1 MGNKTFR
8 KATLWLLV
16 LFAVFLFAPF
26 SSSADDGYDA
36 HFFIRYD
43 SSTQTEDGTTSYHP
57 SHYFP
62 VGTTASDY
70 VYGSGGSDYTS
81 VDGKVLTK
89 SAYVAGAE
97 KIITGGNVNLYDSFG
112 TEANTEA
119 LHKYFKTVYDNILQ
133 EPSRDVIQTSIGKAL
148 GAKYATLYAKGEID
162 VLWYVSKAESSYVNV
177 DGVVYYVK
185 TGQVVDKPETDSG
198 SVEIDGIK
206 NLKGRNFKKGDSWSF
221 AIKADSADAPMPEK
235 STVSIQ
241 PEDDA
246 VEYFTFGEIHFT
258 RADLAGTNSKTFRY
272 TITESGSVAN
282 VTNDSATHTVNVTVS
297 YDRNTKKLSV
307 KAAYLNGGKSGSS
320 AEFNNEYHKPVTS
333 VQGKKVWA
341 DSNDRSQMRPEFITI
356 HLLRN
361 GEEIK
366 TKTVTEANDWKWTFD
381 NLDKF
386 DANDK
391 EYKYTIKEDTVPF
404 YTSAESKDAD
414 GNTVITNT
422 YKPEKLELK
431 GDSALKVTKVV
442 VGKKSAEPF
451 TFKLTAAENYGDA
464 VKMPANTEVKTSDS
478 IPADGAETKS
488 FQPVEITKAGTY
500 QFKVKETTTTT
511 AGGWDYD
518 NRERTLTVKV
528 ADNKGHLEVVDAD
541 STLSATVTN
550 TFTPAV
556 MDGDTAITG
565 LKTLIGRNML
575 KDEEFNFTLKAGD
588 EATQKAIDEKD
599 IVLGSTNARV
609 STLADGSTT
618 TFMFGRAEF
627 SKEGEYTFIVTEKD
641 GGKPGMKYDTEGKIL
656 KVKVSKEDGVLKAV
670 QMNSPSYKN
679 VYEAAG
685 EYTPAG
691 TKTLLSENGNKLSV
705 KDGQFEFNVYYS
717 GHEDQ
722 EPVTTGTTGSGK
734 DAPIH
739 FGTLSYS
746 ISDLEKLVAKGYADK
761 KVLASGAEYSINYAV
776 TEKETG
782 NSALQQNTQTQTFRV
797 VVKDNGTGKLTVESG
812 TGKKLNFENVYK
824 SEKATVNFEGLK
836 VLEGR
841 SLKAGEFT
849 FKVASA
855 DADTPMPEAREAQ
868 NKANGSVNFGTITYG
883 KDDLGDATEK
893 TFTYKITES
902 GNHPGVS
909 NDTETKTVKVTVK
922 DDGKGHI
929 TAELNPK
936 AAPLFTFNNTY
947 RTTSQDS
954 SVTGQVSI
962 KKALAGRAM
971 EDGEF
976 HFVLKDEKGKTV
988 GNATNDKD
996 GNITFPALTFQNV
1009 GTYNY
1014 TVEEVAG
1021 NDSHITYD
1029 TTSYRVSAVVTD
1041 NLDGT
1046 LKVTWKSGTGT
1057 ILFKNTYSVDPT
1069 EATPS
1074 VEKEIIGENPAKD
1087 STFRFTLT
1095 GTDNAP
1101 MPKGSVDG
1109 EKTETIT
1116 GEGQTEFGKITFTQ
1130 AGTYTYKVTEKLGN
1144 EASYN
1149 YDSTEYTLTYKVTD
1163 VRGELKAEQSITTG
1177 GKSANA
1183 MVFTNEYAPA
1193 SMEGDAAITGTKELV
1208 GRSMQAD
1215 EQFEFTLKA
1224 GDEATQKAIDEKDIV
1239 LTDTD
1244 ASLSGMKDGEKATF
1258 SFGRAE
1264 FSKEGEYTFTATE
1277 KDGRKAG
1284 MTYDTAAKTFK
1295 VKVFKKNGVMS
1306 TVQENQ
1312 PTFKNTYEASGEYTP
1327 AGTKTLL
1334 NENGNKLSVKDNQF
1348 KFSVYYAGHEEGEPV
1363 ITGTTAG
1370 GKDAAIQFGKL
1381 SYTISDL
1388 EKLVAKGYA
1397 DKKVLEDG
1405 AEYSINYAVTENATG
1420 NSALQQNTQVQTFRV
1435 VVTDNGSGNLATK
1448 SVYGQ
1453 KIAFENLYKSDKA
1466 TVNFE
1471 GQKVLEGRKLKA
1483 DEFSFKFTSDEAN
1496 APMPE
1501 QTEVQNKAD
1510 GSVNF
1515 GAITYGKNDL
1525 GDATEKTFTY
1535 KVKESG
1541 NQPGVSNDTETKIV
1555 KVTVKDD
1562 GKGHITAET
1571 NPNTAPL
1578 FTFNNTYSTTSQ
1590 DSSVTGQVQMK
1601 KALTGRALKD
1611 GEFHFVLKNEA
1622 GKEVGKAVND
1632 KDGNITFP
1640 KLTFKNVGTYNYTVE
1655 EVAGNDRHIT
1665 YDTTSYAV
1673 SAVVTDNLDG
1683 TLKVTWNSGT
1693 GNIQFRNTYTV
1704 DSTNATPS
1712 VEKKIAGGNPAKD
1725 STFRFTLTGKD
1736 NAPMPEGSKDG
1747 VKSASITGE
1756 GKADFGKITFDKA
1769 GTYTYKVSEKIGS
1782 ESSYNYDATEYTLTY
1797 KVKDVDGELK
1807 AEKSITAGGKS
1818 ADSMVFTN
1826 KYAPASLDGDT
1837 ALTGTKTLI
1846 GRNMLKDEEFNF
1858 TLKAGDEATQKAIDE
1873 KDIVLGS
1880 TNARVSIL
1888 SNGSTTTFMF
1898 GRAEFA
1904 KEGEYTFLVTERDGG
1919 KPGMKYDTE
1928 SKNLKVKVSKVNGI
1942 MTAVQEKTPAFKNT
1956 YEASGEYTPEGSKTL
1971 LNENGNKMSVK
1982 DDQFK
1987 FSVYYAGHEDQDPII
2002 TGTTGNGKYA
2012 PIHFGT
2018 LSYTIS
2024 GLEKLVAKGYADKKV
2039 LANGAEYS
2047 INYGVTENA
2056 TGNSALQQNTQ
2067 TQTFR
2072 VVVKDNGTGKLT
2084 VESGTGKK
2092 LNFENVYKSEKATVN
2107 FEGLKV
2113 LEGRSLKAGEFSF
2126 KIASDDANAPMPEQ
2140 TEVKNHANG
2149 SVNFGTITYGKNDLG
2164 DATEKTFTY
2173 KVTESGNHPGVA
2185 NDTETKTVKVTVK
2198 DDGKGHITAETNPNA
2213 APLFA
2218 FNNTYSTQPMD
2229 SSVTGQV
2236 QIKKALAGRSME
2248 EGEFH
2253 FVLKNEEGKTVDNA
2267 VNDKD
2272 GNITFKKL
2280 TFKNVGTYNY
2290 TVEEVA
2296 GNDRHITYDKNS
2308 YNVSAA
2314 VTDNLDG
2321 TLKVTWTSGTGA
2333 ILFKNTYTVDP
2344 TDATPSVE
2352 KKIAGGN
2359 PAKDSTFRF
2368 TLTGK
2373 DNAPMPEGSKDS
2385 VKSAS
2390 ITGEGKADFG
2400 KITFDKAGTYTYK
2413 VAEEN
2418 GNESSYNYDSTE
2430 YTLTYKVTDVK
2441 GELKAEQ
2448 SITAGDKSAD
2458 EMVFTNEYAP
2468 ASMDGDTAITGTK
2481 ELTGRSM
2488 LKDEKFEFTLKAGDE
2503 ETQKAIDEK
2512 DIVLDDTH
2520 ASLSGMRDGQKS
2532 TFSFGRAEFSKEGEY
2547 TFTVTEKDGGKAGMT
2562 YDTKEKTFKVKVAK
2576 ENGIMTA
2583 VQEETPTFKNVY
2595 EASGEYTPA
2604 GTKTLLSENGNKLS
2618 VKDNQFKFSVYYAG
2632 HEDQKPVTTGVTT
2645 SGKDAAI
2652 HFGTLSYTVSDLE
2665 KLVAKG
2671 YAAKT
2676 AKDDGAEYSI
2686 NYAVTENATG
2696 NSALQQN
2703 TQVQTFR
2710 VVVTDNGSGNLATK
2724 SVYGQKIAFENLY
2737 KSDKATVN
2745 FEGQKVL
2752 EGRKLKA
2759 DEFSFKF
2766 TSDEA
2771 NAPMPEQAEVKNK
2784 ANGQI
2789 SFGTVTYGKDDL
2801 GDETEK
2807 TFTYKVKESGNRPG
2821 VANDT
2826 ETKTVKVTVKDD
2838 GKGHITAETDPK
2850 TAPLFAFSNT
2860 YSTKP
2865 MDSSV
2870 TDQVQ
2875 MKKVIVGRAMEE
2887 GEFHFV
2893 LKNEEGKTL
2902 DNAVNDKA
2910 GNITFDKLTFKKV
2923 GTYNYTV
2930 EEVAGNDRHITYDAT
2945 PYTISAIV
2953 TDNLDGT
2960 LKVTW
2965 KSGTGAILFK
2975 NTYTPDSTDAAPSVE
2990 KKIAGKNPAKDS
3002 TFRFTLTGK
3011 DNAPMPEG
3019 SKDDR
3024 KTVKITGEGKADF
3037 GKINFTRAGTYT
3049 YKVAEE
3055 NGNESSYNYDS
3066 TEYTLTYKVTDVR
3079 GTLKAEQSIT
3089 AGGKSA
3095 DAMVFT
3101 NKYAPAS
3108 MEGDAAITGTKELAG
3123 RSMQKNEKFE
3133 FTLKAGDEATQKAI
3147 DEKDIVLDDTH
3158 ASLSGMRDGQKSTFS
3173 FGRAEFSKEGEYT
3186 FTVTEKDGGKTGMTY
3201 DTKEKTFKVKVAK
3214 ENGIMTAVQ
3223 EETPTFK
3230 NVYEASGE
3238 FTPAGTKTLLSENG
3252 NKLSVKDNQFKFSVY
3267 YAGHTDGEA
3276 VTTGTT
3282 GSGKEAEIHFGKI
3295 SYTISELEKLVQNG
3309 YANKVEIDGGTRY
3322 VINYVVT
3329 ENPSDNDAM
3338 QQNTEAKG
3346 VQVFVEDNG
3355 DGTLS
3360 VESEGADHLDF
3371 ENRYKSGEAKVALEG
3386 LKVLEGRSL
3395 QAEEFTFTLT
3405 SEDADAPMPEKSE
3418 VKNDA
3423 KGQIN
3428 FGTITYGKDDLG
3440 DATEKTFTYQ
3450 VKESGEQP
3458 GVANDTETKT
3468 VKVTVKDDGEGH
3480 ITAETEPKEAP
3491 LFAFNNTYST
3501 TSKESS
3507 VTDTVKIRKT
3517 LTGRKLKNKE
3527 FTFVLKDKD
3536 GKNVAEAKNNADGKV
3551 TFKSLTFD
3559 EVGTYNYIVKEV
3571 KGNAKH
3577 VTYDANAYKVTATVT
3592 DNLDG
3597 TLSVK
3602 WSTGTKKEIRF
3613 YNRYKTKTV
3622 TSNSN
3627 GKHGGK
3633 ADNNNIGPFTGDDSN
3648 ADLYLGLMGAS
3659 AAVLAA
3665 LAGSRKKRKL

>member
-1 MGNKTFR
+1 MSSVIGDVEP
-8 KATLWLLV
+8 APV
-16 LFAVFLFAPF
+16 LGSGL
-26 SSSADDGYDA
+26 DA

-43 SSTQTEDGTTSYHP
+43 SSTQTEDGTTQYSP
-57 SHYFP
+57 KHYFP
-62 VGTTASDY
+62 VGTTASGY

-89 SAYVAGAE
+89 VAYVPGAE
-97 KIITGGNVNLYDSFG
+97 NVITGGNVNLYDSFD

-119 LHKYFKTVYDNILQ
+119 LHTYFKTVYDNILQ
-133 EPSRDVIQTSIGKAL
+133 EPSRDVIQTSIEKAL
-148 GAKYATLYAKGEID
+148 GAKYAMLYAKGEID

-198 SVEIDGIK
+198 TVEIDGVK
-206 NLKGRNFKKGDSWSF
+206 NLKGRNFKKGDSWNF
-221 AIKADSADAPMPEK
+221 AIQADTDDAPMPEK
-235 STVSIQ
+235 TTARIQ
-241 PEDDA
+241 PEDGA

-258 RADLAGTNSKTFRY
+258 RADLKESNSKTFRY

-282 VTNDSATHTVNVTVS
+282 VTNDSASHTVNVTVS
-297 YDRNTKKLSV
+297 YDRNKAKLSA
-307 KAAYLNGGKSGSS
+307 KAEYLNGGKSGSS
-320 AEFNNEYHKPVTS
+320 AEFNNEYHKPVTR
-333 VQGKKVWA
+333 VQVEKVWA
-341 DSNDRSQMRPEFITI
+341 DSNDRSRMRPESITI

-404 YTSAESKDAD
+404 YTSAESTDAD

-431 GDSALKVTKVV
+431 GDAALKVTKVV

-500 QFKVKETTTTT
+500 KFKVKETTTTT

-588 EATQKAIDEKD
+588 AATQKAIDEKD

-641 GGKPGMKYDTEGKIL
+641 GGKPGMKYDTEGKVL

-691 TKTLLSENGNKLSV
+691 TKTLLNENGNKLSV

-717 GHEDQ
+717 GHEDR

-739 FGTLSYS
+739 FGTLSYT

-761 KVLASGAEYSINYAV
+761 KVLENGAEYSINYTV

-797 VVKDNGTGKLTVESG
+797 VMKDNGTGKLTVKSG
-812 TGKKLNFENVYK
+812 TGNKLNFENEYK
-824 SEKATVNFEGLK
+824 SDKATVNFEGLK

-841 SLKAGEFT
+841 NLKADEFT
-849 FKVASA
+849 FKVTSDDA
-855 DADTPMPEAREAQ
+855 DAPMPKAREAQ
-868 NKANGSVNFGTITYG
+868 NRANGSVNFGTVTYG

-893 TFTYKITES
+893 TFTYKVSES

-909 NDTETKTVKVTVK
+909 NDTATKTVKVTVK

-929 TAELNPK
+929 TAETDPK

-947 RTTSQDS
+947 STAPQDS

-976 HFVLKDEKGKTV
+976 HFVLKDENGKTV
-988 GNATNDKD
+988 GNAVNDKA
-996 GNITFPALTFQNV
+996 GNITFDKLTFKKV

-1029 TTSYRVSAVVTD
+1029 ATPYKVSAVVTD

-1046 LKVTWKSGTGT
+1046 LKVTWKSGTGA
-1057 ILFKNTYSVDPT
+1057 ILFKNTYTPDSTD
-1069 EATPS
+1069 AAPS
-1074 VEKEIIGENPAKD
+1074 VEKKIAGKNPAKD
-1087 STFRFTLT
+1087 STFHFTLA
-1095 GTDNAP
+1095 GKDNAP
-1101 MPKGSVDG
+1101 MPEGSKDG
-1109 EKTETIT
+1109 RKTVKIT
-1116 GEGQTEFGKITFTQ
+1116 GEGKADFGKINFTR
-1130 AGTYTYKVTEKLGN
+1130 AGTYTYKVAEENGN
-1144 EASYN
+1144 ESSYN

-1163 VRGELKAEQSITTG
+1163 VRGTLKAEQSITAG
-1177 GKSANA
+1177 GKSADA
-1183 MVFTNEYAPA
+1183 MVFTNKYAPA

-1208 GRSMQAD
+1208 GRSMLKD
-1215 EQFEFTLKA
+1215 EKFEFVLKA
-1224 GDEATQKAIDEKDIV
+1224 GDAETQKAIDEKDIV
-1239 LTDTD
+1239 LDDTN

-1264 FSKEGEYTFTATE
+1264 FSKEGEYTFTVTE
-1277 KDGRKAG
+1277 KDGGKAG
-1284 MTYDTAAKTFK
+1284 MTYDDNEKVLK
-1295 VKVFKKNGVMS
+1295 VKVAKKNGVM
-1306 TVQENQ
+1306 TAVQEET
-1312 PTFKNTYEASGEYTP
+1312 PAFRNTYEAAGEYTP
-1327 AGTKTLL
+1327 EGTKTLL
-1334 NENGNKLSVKDNQF
+1334 SEKKNKLTIKAGEF
-1348 KFSVYYAGHEEGEPV
+1348 KFSVYYAGHEDQKPV
-1363 ITGTTAG
+1363 TTGVTTS
-1370 GKDAAIQFGKL
+1370 GKDAAIHFGTL
-1381 SYTISDL
+1381 SYTVSDL

-1397 DKKVLEDG
+1397 AKTAKEDG
-1405 AEYSINYAVTENATG
+1405 AEYSINYVVTENATG
-1420 NSALQQNTQVQTFRV
+1420 NSALQQNTQSTPFWV
-1435 VVTDNGSGNLATK
+1435 VVKDNAGGRLSVESGTGKKLD
-1448 SVYGQ
+1448 
-1453 KIAFENLYKSDKA
+1453 FENEYKSEKA
-1466 TVNFE
+1466 AVRFE
-1471 GQKVLEGRKLKA
+1471 GLKVLEGRKLNA
-1483 DEFSFKFTSDEAN
+1483 DEFTFHVTSDDEN

-1501 QTEVQNKAD
+1501 QTEVKNKAN
-1510 GSVNF
+1510 GQISF
-1515 GAITYGKNDL
+1515 GTITYGKDDL
-1525 GDATEKTFTY
+1525 GDETEKTFTY

-1541 NQPGVSNDTETKIV
+1541 N
-1555 KVTVKDD
+1555 
-1562 GKGHITAET
+1562 
-1571 NPNTAPL
+1571 
-1578 FTFNNTYSTTSQ
+1578 
-1590 DSSVTGQVQMK
+1590 
-1601 KALTGRALKD
+1601 R
-1611 GEFHFVLKNEA
+1611 
-1622 GKEVGKAVND
+1622 
-1632 KDGNITFP
+1632 
-1640 KLTFKNVGTYNYTVE
+1640 
-1655 EVAGNDRHIT
+1655 
-1665 YDTTSYAV
+1665 
-1673 SAVVTDNLDG
+1673 
-1683 TLKVTWNSGT
+1683 
-1693 GNIQFRNTYTV
+1693 
-1704 DSTNATPS
+1704 
-1712 VEKKIAGGNPAKD
+1712 
-1725 STFRFTLTGKD
+1725 
-1736 NAPMPEGSKDG
+1736 
-1747 VKSASITGE
+1747 
-1756 GKADFGKITFDKA
+1756 
-1769 GTYTYKVSEKIGS
+1769 
-1782 ESSYNYDATEYTLTY
+1782 
-1797 KVKDVDGELK
+1797 
-1807 AEKSITAGGKS
+1807 
-1818 ADSMVFTN
+1818 
-1826 KYAPASLDGDT
+1826 
-1837 ALTGTKTLI
+1837 
-1846 GRNMLKDEEFNF
+1846 
-1858 TLKAGDEATQKAIDE
+1858 
-1873 KDIVLGS
+1873 
-1880 TNARVSIL
+1880 
-1888 SNGSTTTFMF
+1888 
-1898 GRAEFA
+1898 
-1904 KEGEYTFLVTERDGG
+1904 
-1919 KPGMKYDTE
+1919 
-1928 SKNLKVKVSKVNGI
+1928 
-1942 MTAVQEKTPAFKNT
+1942 
-1956 YEASGEYTPEGSKTL
+1956 
-1971 LNENGNKMSVK
+1971 
-1982 DDQFK
+1982 
-1987 FSVYYAGHEDQDPII
+1987 
-2002 TGTTGNGKYA
+2002 
-2012 PIHFGT
+2012 
-2018 LSYTIS
+2018 
-2024 GLEKLVAKGYADKKV
+2024 
-2039 LANGAEYS
+2039 
-2047 INYGVTENA
+2047 
-2056 TGNSALQQNTQ
+2056 
-2067 TQTFR
+2067 
-2072 VVVKDNGTGKLT
+2072 
-2084 VESGTGKK
+2084 
-2092 LNFENVYKSEKATVN
+2092 
-2107 FEGLKV
+2107 
-2113 LEGRSLKAGEFSF
+2113 
-2126 KIASDDANAPMPEQ
+2126 
-2140 TEVKNHANG
+2140 
-2149 SVNFGTITYGKNDLG
+2149 
-2164 DATEKTFTY
+2164 
-2173 KVTESGNHPGVA
+2173 PGVA

-2198 DDGKGHITAETNPNA
+2198 DDGKGHITAETDPKT

-2218 FNNTYSTQPMD
+2218 FSNTYSTKPMD
-2229 SSVTGQV
+2229 SAVTGQV

-2253 FVLKNEEGKTVDNA
+2253 FVLKNEEGKTLDNA

-2373 DNAPMPEGSKDS
+2373 DNAPMPEGSKDGKKSTS
-2385 VKSAS
+2385 V
-2390 ITGEGKADFG
+2390 TGEGKADFG

-2430 YTLTYKVTDVK
+2430 YTLGYKVKDVK

-2481 ELTGRSM
+2481 ELAGRSM
-2488 LKDEKFEFTLKAGDE
+2488 QKDEKFEFTLKAGDE
-2503 ETQKAIDEK
+2503 ATQKAIDEK
-2512 DIVLDDTH
+2512 DIVLDDTS

-2576 ENGIMTA
+2576 ENG
-2583 VQEETPTFKNVY
+2583 V
-2595 EASGEYTPA
+2595 
-2604 GTKTLLSENGNKLS
+2604 
-2618 VKDNQFKFSVYYAG
+2618 
-2632 HEDQKPVTTGVTT
+2632 
-2645 SGKDAAI
+2645 
-2652 HFGTLSYTVSDLE
+2652 
-2665 KLVAKG
+2665 
-2671 YAAKT
+2671 
-2676 AKDDGAEYSI
+2676 
-2686 NYAVTENATG
+2686 
-2696 NSALQQN
+2696 
-2703 TQVQTFR
+2703 
-2710 VVVTDNGSGNLATK
+2710 
-2724 SVYGQKIAFENLY
+2724 
-2737 KSDKATVN
+2737 
-2745 FEGQKVL
+2745 
-2752 EGRKLKA
+2752 
-2759 DEFSFKF
+2759 
-2766 TSDEA
+2766 
-2771 NAPMPEQAEVKNK
+2771 
-2784 ANGQI
+2784 
-2789 SFGTVTYGKDDL
+2789 
-2801 GDETEK
+2801 
-2807 TFTYKVKESGNRPG
+2807 
-2821 VANDT
+2821 
-2826 ETKTVKVTVKDD
+2826 
-2838 GKGHITAETDPK
+2838 
-2850 TAPLFAFSNT
+2850 
-2860 YSTKP
+2860 
-2865 MDSSV
+2865 
-2870 TDQVQ
+2870 
-2875 MKKVIVGRAMEE
+2875 
-2887 GEFHFV
+2887 
-2893 LKNEEGKTL
+2893 
-2902 DNAVNDKA
+2902 
-2910 GNITFDKLTFKKV
+2910 
-2923 GTYNYTV
+2923 
-2930 EEVAGNDRHITYDAT
+2930 
-2945 PYTISAIV
+2945 
-2953 TDNLDGT
+2953 
-2960 LKVTW
+2960 
-2965 KSGTGAILFK
+2965 
-2975 NTYTPDSTDAAPSVE
+2975 
-2990 KKIAGKNPAKDS
+2990 
-3002 TFRFTLTGK
+3002 
-3011 DNAPMPEG
+3011 
-3019 SKDDR
+3019 
-3024 KTVKITGEGKADF
+3024 
-3037 GKINFTRAGTYT
+3037 
-3049 YKVAEE
+3049 
-3055 NGNESSYNYDS
+3055 
-3066 TEYTLTYKVTDVR
+3066 
-3079 GTLKAEQSIT
+3079 
-3089 AGGKSA
+3089 
-3095 DAMVFT
+3095 
-3101 NKYAPAS
+3101 
-3108 MEGDAAITGTKELAG
+3108 
-3123 RSMQKNEKFE
+3123 
-3133 FTLKAGDEATQKAI
+3133 
-3147 DEKDIVLDDTH
+3147 
-3158 ASLSGMRDGQKSTFS
+3158 
-3173 FGRAEFSKEGEYT
+3173 
-3186 FTVTEKDGGKTGMTY
+3186 
-3201 DTKEKTFKVKVAK
+3201 
-3214 ENGIMTAVQ
+3214 MTAVQ

-3238 FTPAGTKTLLSENG
+3238 FTPAGTKTLLSESG

-3282 GSGKEAEIHFGKI
+3282 GNGKDAEIGFGKLT
-3295 SYTISELEKLVQNG
+3295 YTISDLEKLVAKG
-3309 YANKVEIDGGTRY
+3309 YADKAELDNGARYYID
-3322 VINYVVT
+3322 YVVV
-3329 ENPSDNDAM
+3329 ENASENNAL
-3338 QQNTEAKG
+3338 QANTQAPT
-3346 VQVFVEDNG
+3346 FRVEVTDNG
-3355 DGTLS
+3355 DGTLTA
-3360 VESEGADHLDF
+3360 ESEEGSKLAF
-3371 ENRYKSGEAKVALEG
+3371 ENLYKSDKATVHFNGQ
-3386 LKVLEGRSL
+3386 KVLEGRPL
-3395 QAEEFTFTLT
+3395 KADEFTFNVT
-3405 SEDADAPMPEKSE
+3405 SDEENAPMPEKTE
-3418 VKNDA
+3418 VKNEEGGNID
-3423 KGQIN
+3423 

-3536 GKNVAEAKNNADGKV
+3536 GKNVAEAKNNADGSV
-3551 TFKSLTFD
+3551 AFKSLTFD
-3559 EVGTYNYIVKEV
+3559 EVGTYNYTVKEV
-3571 KGNAKH
+3571 KGNAKR
-3577 VTYDANAYKVTATVT
+3577 VSYDANAYKVTATVT

-3613 YNRYKTKTV
+3613 YNRYKKKTV
-3622 TSNSN
+3622 TPNPS

-3633 ADNNNIGPFTGDDSN
+3633 ADNNNIGPFTGDDNN

-3659 AAVLAA
+3659 AALLAA

>member
-1 MGNKTFR
+1 MENKISR
-8 KATLWLLV
+8 KATVWLLV
-16 LFAVFLFAPF
+16 LFVVFCFAPF

-43 SSTQTEDGTTSYHP
+43 SSTQSESGTTQYSP
-57 SHYFP
+57 KHYFP

-70 VYGSGGSDYTS
+70 VYGSSGTDYTS

-89 SAYVAGAE
+89 TAYVAGAE
-97 KIITGGNVNLYDSFG
+97 KVITGGNVNLYDSFD

-119 LHKYFKTVYDNILQ
+119 LHKHFKTVYDNILQ
-133 EPSRDVIQTSIGKAL
+133 EPSRDVIQTSIEKAL
-148 GAKYATLYAKGEID
+148 GAKYAAMYAKGEID

-198 SVEIDGIK
+198 TVEIDGIK
-206 NLKGRNFKKGDSWSF
+206 NLQGRNFKKGDSWNF
-221 AIKADSADAPMPEK
+221 AIKADTADAPMPEK
-235 STVSIQ
+235 TTARIQ
-241 PEDDA
+241 PDSDA
-246 VEYFTFGEIHFT
+246 VEYFSFGEIHFT
-258 RADLAGTNSKTFRY
+258 RADLKGSNSKTFRY

-282 VTNDSATHTVNVTVS
+282 VTNDSASHTVNVTVS
-297 YDRNTKKLSV
+297 YDRNKSKLSA
-307 KAAYLNGGKSGSS
+307 KAEYLNGGKSGSS
-320 AEFNNEYHKPVTS
+320 AEFNNEYHKPVTR
-333 VQGKKVWA
+333 VQVEKVWS
-341 DSNDRSQMRPEFITI
+341 DSNDRSRMRPESITI

-404 YTSAESKDAD
+404 YTSAKSTDAD

-464 VKMPANTEVKTSDS
+464 VKMPANTEVKTSDR

-500 QFKVKETTTTT
+500 KFNVKETTTTT

-556 MDGDTAITG
+556 LDGDTALTG
-565 LKTLIGRNML
+565 TKTLIGRNML

-641 GGKPGMKYDTEGKIL
+641 GGKPGMKYDTDGKVL

-685 EYTPAG
+685 EFTPAG
-691 TKTLLSENGNKLSV
+691 TKTLLNENGNKLSV

-717 GHEDQ
+717 GHEDR
-722 EPVTTGTTGSGK
+722 EPVTTGTTGNGK

-739 FGTLSYS
+739 FGTLSYT

-761 KVLASGAEYSINYAV
+761 KVLASGTEYSINYAV

-797 VVKDNGTGKLTVESG
+797 VLKDHGTGKLTVESG
-812 TGKKLNFENVYK
+812 TGKKLNFENEYK

-836 VLEGR
+836 ILEGR
-841 SLKAGEFT
+841 NLKADEFT
-849 FKVASA
+849 FKVTSDDA
-855 DADTPMPEAREAQ
+855 DAPMPKAREAQ
-868 NKANGSVNFGTITYG
+868 NRANGSVNFGTVTYG

-893 TFTYKITES
+893 TFTYKVTES
-902 GNHPGVS
+902 GKHPGVS
-909 NDTETKTVKVTVK
+909 NDTETKTVKVTVT

-929 TAELNPK
+929 TAETDPK

-947 RTTSQDS
+947 STTSRDS
-954 SVTGQVSI
+954 SVTGQVQI
-962 KKALAGRAM
+962 KKALAGRTM

-976 HFVLKDEKGKTV
+976 RFVLKDENGKTV
-988 GNATNDKD
+988 GNAVNDKD
-996 GNITFPALTFQNV
+996 GNITFDKLTFKNV

-1029 TTSYRVSAVVTD
+1029 ATPYKVSAVVTD

-1046 LKVTWKSGTGT
+1046 LKVTWKSGTGA
-1057 ILFKNTYSVDPT
+1057 ILFKNTYRVDPT
-1069 EATPS
+1069 DVTPS
-1074 VEKEIIGENPAKD
+1074 VEKKITGGNPAKD

-1109 EKTETIT
+1109 KKTETIT
-1116 GEGQTEFGKITFTQ
+1116 GEGQTDFGKITFTQ

-1163 VRGELKAEQSITTG
+1163 VRGELKAEQSITAG
-1177 GKSANA
+1177 GKSADK

-1208 GRSMQAD
+1208 GRSMLNG
-1215 EQFEFTLKA
+1215 ETFEFTLKA

-1264 FSKEGEYTFTATE
+1264 FSKEGEYTFTVTE
-1277 KDGRKAG
+1277 KNGGKAG
-1284 MTYDTAAKTFK
+1284 MTYDTDAKTFK

-1306 TVQENQ
+1306 TVQENK

-1327 AGTKTLL
+1327 AGSKTLL
-1334 NENGNKLSVKDNQF
+1334 SENGNKLSVKDNQF
-1348 KFSVYYAGHEEGEPV
+1348 KFSVYYAGHEDGEPV

-1381 SYTISDL
+1381 SYTISGL

-1397 DKKVLEDG
+1397 DKKVLEDC
-1405 AEYSINYAVTENATG
+1405 AEYSINYAVTENTPK
-1420 NSALQQNTQVQTFRV
+1420 NSALQPNTQVQTFRV
-1435 VVTDNGSGNLATK
+1435 VVTDNGSGNLAAK
-1448 SVYGQ
+1448 SAYGQ

-1541 NQPGVSNDTETKIV
+1541 NQPGVSNDTETKTV

-1571 NPNTAPL
+1571 DPNAAPL
-1578 FTFNNTYSTTSQ
+1578 FTFNNTYSTASQ

-1622 GKEVGKAVND
+1622 GKEMGKAVND
-1632 KDGNITFP
+1632 KDGNISFP

-1655 EVAGNDRHIT
+1655 EVPGNDRHIT

-1704 DSTNATPS
+1704 DSTNITPS
-1712 VEKKIAGGNPAKD
+1712 VEKKISGKQPAKD
-1725 STFRFTLTGKD
+1725 STFHFTISGTD

-1747 VKSASITGE
+1747 KKSASITGE
-1756 GKADFGKITFDKA
+1756 GKTDFGKITFAQA
-1769 GTYTYKVSEKIGS
+1769 GTYTYKVTEKIGS

-1818 ADSMVFTN
+1818 ADRMVFTN
-1826 KYAPASLDGDT
+1826 EYAPASLDGDT
-1837 ALTGTKTLI
+1837 SLTGTKTLI

-1880 TNARVSIL
+1880 TNARVSTL
-1888 SNGSTTTFMF
+1888 ADGSTTTFMF

-1904 KEGEYTFLVTERDGG
+1904 KEGEYTFLVTEKDGG

-1928 SKNLKVKVSKVNGI
+1928 
-1942 MTAVQEKTPAFKNT
+1942 
-1956 YEASGEYTPEGSKTL
+1956 
-1971 LNENGNKMSVK
+1971 
-1982 DDQFK
+1982 
-1987 FSVYYAGHEDQDPII
+1987 
-2002 TGTTGNGKYA
+2002 
-2012 PIHFGT
+2012 
-2018 LSYTIS
+2018 
-2024 GLEKLVAKGYADKKV
+2024 
-2039 LANGAEYS
+2039 
-2047 INYGVTENA
+2047 
-2056 TGNSALQQNTQ
+2056 
-2067 TQTFR
+2067 
-2072 VVVKDNGTGKLT
+2072 
-2084 VESGTGKK
+2084 
-2092 LNFENVYKSEKATVN
+2092 
-2107 FEGLKV
+2107 
-2113 LEGRSLKAGEFSF
+2113 
-2126 KIASDDANAPMPEQ
+2126 
-2140 TEVKNHANG
+2140 
-2149 SVNFGTITYGKNDLG
+2149 
-2164 DATEKTFTY
+2164 
-2173 KVTESGNHPGVA
+2173 
-2185 NDTETKTVKVTVK
+2185 TKTVKVTVT
-2198 DDGKGHITAETNPNA
+2198 DDGKGHITAEMNPKA
-2213 APLFA
+2213 APLFT
-2218 FNNTYSTQPMD
+2218 FNNTYSTTSEE

-2236 QIKKALAGRSME
+2236 SIKKALAGRTME
-2248 EGEFH
+2248 DGEFH
-2253 FVLKNEEGKTVDNA
+2253 FVLKDENGKTLDNA

-2296 GNDRHITYDKNS
+2296 GNDRHITYDTNS

-2373 DNAPMPEGSKDS
+2373 DNAPMPEGSKDGK
-2385 VKSAS
+2385 KSAS
-2390 ITGEGKADFG
+2390 VTGEGKADFG
-2400 KITFDKAGTYTYK
+2400 KITF
-2413 VAEEN
+2413 
-2418 GNESSYNYDSTE
+2418 
-2430 YTLTYKVTDVK
+2430 
-2441 GELKAEQ
+2441 
-2448 SITAGDKSAD
+2448 
-2458 EMVFTNEYAP
+2458 
-2468 ASMDGDTAITGTK
+2468 
-2481 ELTGRSM
+2481 
-2488 LKDEKFEFTLKAGDE
+2488 
-2503 ETQKAIDEK
+2503 TQ
-2512 DIVLDDTH
+2512 
-2520 ASLSGMRDGQKS
+2520 
-2532 TFSFGRAEFSKEGEY
+2532 
-2547 TFTVTEKDGGKAGMT
+2547 
-2562 YDTKEKTFKVKVAK
+2562 
-2576 ENGIMTA
+2576 
-2583 VQEETPTFKNVY
+2583 
-2595 EASGEYTPA
+2595 
-2604 GTKTLLSENGNKLS
+2604 
-2618 VKDNQFKFSVYYAG
+2618 
-2632 HEDQKPVTTGVTT
+2632 
-2645 SGKDAAI
+2645 
-2652 HFGTLSYTVSDLE
+2652 
-2665 KLVAKG
+2665 
-2671 YAAKT
+2671 
-2676 AKDDGAEYSI
+2676 
-2686 NYAVTENATG
+2686 
-2696 NSALQQN
+2696 
-2703 TQVQTFR
+2703 
-2710 VVVTDNGSGNLATK
+2710 
-2724 SVYGQKIAFENLY
+2724 
-2737 KSDKATVN
+2737 
-2745 FEGQKVL
+2745 
-2752 EGRKLKA
+2752 
-2759 DEFSFKF
+2759 
-2766 TSDEA
+2766 
-2771 NAPMPEQAEVKNK
+2771 
-2784 ANGQI
+2784 
-2789 SFGTVTYGKDDL
+2789 
-2801 GDETEK
+2801 
-2807 TFTYKVKESGNRPG
+2807 
-2821 VANDT
+2821 
-2826 ETKTVKVTVKDD
+2826 
-2838 GKGHITAETDPK
+2838 
-2850 TAPLFAFSNT
+2850 
-2860 YSTKP
+2860 
-2865 MDSSV
+2865 
-2870 TDQVQ
+2870 
-2875 MKKVIVGRAMEE
+2875 
-2887 GEFHFV
+2887 
-2893 LKNEEGKTL
+2893 
-2902 DNAVNDKA
+2902 
-2910 GNITFDKLTFKKV
+2910 
-2923 GTYNYTV
+2923 
-2930 EEVAGNDRHITYDAT
+2930 
-2945 PYTISAIV
+2945 
-2953 TDNLDGT
+2953 
-2960 LKVTW
+2960 
-2965 KSGTGAILFK
+2965 
-2975 NTYTPDSTDAAPSVE
+2975 
-2990 KKIAGKNPAKDS
+2990 
-3002 TFRFTLTGK
+3002 
-3011 DNAPMPEG
+3011 
-3019 SKDDR
+3019 
-3024 KTVKITGEGKADF
+3024 
-3037 GKINFTRAGTYT
+3037 AGTYT

-3108 MEGDAAITGTKELAG
+3108 MEGDAAITGTKELVG
-3123 RSMQKNEKFE
+3123 RSMLKDEKFE
-3133 FTLKAGDEATQKAI
+3133 FVLKAGNAETQKAI
-3147 DEKDIVLDDTH
+3147 DEKDIVLDDTS

-3186 FTVTEKDGGKTGMTY
+3186 FTVTEKDGGKAGMTY

-3214 ENGIMTAVQ
+3214 ENGVMTAVQ

-3267 YAGHTDGEA
+3267 YTGHTDGEA

-3282 GSGKEAEIHFGKI
+3282 GNGKDAEIGFGKLT
-3295 SYTISELEKLVQNG
+3295 YTISDLEKLVAKG
-3309 YANKVEIDGGTRY
+3309 YADKAELDNGARYYID
-3322 VINYVVT
+3322 YVVV
-3329 ENPSDNDAM
+3329 ENASENNAL
-3338 QQNTEAKG
+3338 QANTQAPT
-3346 VQVFVEDNG
+3346 FRVELTDNG
-3355 DGTLS
+3355 DGTLTA
-3360 VESEGADHLDF
+3360 ESEEGSKLAF
-3371 ENRYKSGEAKVALEG
+3371 ENLYKSDKATVHFNGQ
-3386 LKVLEGRSL
+3386 KVLEGRPL
-3395 QAEEFTFTLT
+3395 KADEFTFNVT
-3405 SEDADAPMPEKSE
+3405 SDEENAPMPEKTE
-3418 VKNDA
+3418 VKNEEGGNID
-3423 KGQIN
+3423 

-3517 LTGRKLKNKE
+3517 LTGRKLKDKE

-3536 GKNVAEAKNNADGKV
+3536 GKNVAEAKNNADGSV
-3551 TFKSLTFD
+3551 AFKNLTFD
-3559 EVGTYNYIVKEV
+3559 KVGTYNYIVKEV
-3571 KGNAKH
+3571 KGNAKR
-3577 VTYDANAYKVTATVT
+3577 VSYDANAYNVTATVT

-3602 WSTGTKKEIRF
+3602 WSTGTRKEIRF
-3613 YNRYKTKTV
+3613 YNRYKKKTV
-3622 TSNSN
+3622 TPNPS

-3659 AAVLAA
+3659 AALLAA

>member
-1 MGNKTFR
+1 MGNKISR

-43 SSTQTEDGTTSYHP
+43 SSTQTEDGTTHYSP

-89 SAYVAGAE
+89 TANVPGGE
-97 KIITGGNVNLYDSFG
+97 KIITGGNVNLYDSFD
-112 TEANTEA
+112 TETNTEA
-119 LHKYFKTVYDNILQ
+119 LHKYFETVYNNILQ
-133 EPSRDVIQTSIGKAL
+133 EPSRDVIQTSIEKAL
-148 GAKYATLYAKGEID
+148 GTKYATLYAKGEID

-185 TGQVVDKPETDSG
+185 TGQVVDKPETDRST
-198 SVEIDGIK
+198 VEIDGIK
-206 NLKGRNFKKGDSWSF
+206 NLKGRNFKKGDSWNF
-221 AIKADSADAPMPEK
+221 AIQADTEGAPMPEK
-235 STVSIQ
+235 TTARIQ

-258 RADLAGTNSKTFRY
+258 RADLKGSNSRTFRY

-282 VTNDSATHTVNVTVS
+282 VTNDSASHTVNVTVS
-297 YDRNTKKLSV
+297 YDRNKSKLSA
-307 KAAYLNGGKSGSS
+307 KAEYLNGGKSGSS
-320 AEFNNEYHKPVTS
+320 AEFNNEYHKPVTR
-333 VQGKKVWA
+333 VQVEKVWS
-341 DSNDRSQMRPEFITI
+341 DSNDRSRMRPESITI

-404 YTSAESKDAD
+404 YTSAESTDAD

-431 GDSALKVTKVV
+431 GDAALKVTKVV

-500 QFKVKETTTTT
+500 KFKVKETTTTT

-641 GGKPGMKYDTEGKIL
+641 GGKPGMKYDTEGKVL

-691 TKTLLSENGNKLSV
+691 TKTLLNENGNKLSV

-717 GHEDQ
+717 GHEDR

-739 FGTLSYS
+739 FGTLSYT

-761 KVLASGAEYSINYAV
+761 KVLASGAEYSINYVV
-776 TEKETG
+776 TENATG

-797 VVKDNGTGKLTVESG
+797 VVKDHGTGELTVESG
-812 TGKKLNFENVYK
+812 TGNKLNFENEYK
-824 SEKATVNFEGLK
+824 SGKATVNFEGLK

-841 SLKAGEFT
+841 MLKADEFT
-849 FKVASA
+849 FKIASD
-855 DADTPMPEAREAQ
+855 DANAPMPKQTEVKNR
-868 NKANGSVNFGTITYG
+868 ANGSVNFGTITYG
-883 KDDLGDATEK
+883 KDNLGDATEK
-893 TFTYKITES
+893 TFTYKVTES
-902 GNHPGVS
+902 GNHPGVA
-909 NDTETKTVKVTVK
+909 NDTETKTVKVTVT

-929 TAELNPK
+929 TAETNPN

-947 RTTSQDS
+947 STTSQDS

-976 HFVLKDEKGKTV
+976 HFVLKDENGKTV
-988 GNATNDKD
+988 GNAVNDKA
-996 GNITFPALTFQNV
+996 GNITFDKLTFKKV

-1021 NDSHITYD
+1021 NDRHITYD
-1029 TTSYRVSAVVTD
+1029 ATPYTISAIVTD

-1046 LKVTWKSGTGT
+1046 LKVTWKSGTGA
-1057 ILFKNTYSVDPT
+1057 ILFKNTYTPDSTD
-1069 EATPS
+1069 AAPS
-1074 VEKEIIGENPAKD
+1074 VEKKIAGKNPAKN

-1095 GTDNAP
+1095 GKDNAP
-1101 MPKGSVDG
+1101 MPEGSKDG
-1109 EKTETIT
+1109 KKTVKIT
-1116 GEGQTEFGKITFTQ
+1116 GEGQTDFGKITFTQ
-1130 AGTYTYKVTEKLGN
+1130 AGTYTYKVAEENGN
-1144 EASYN
+1144 ESSYN

-1163 VRGELKAEQSITTG
+1163 VRGTLKAEQSITAG
-1177 GKSANA
+1177 GKSADA
-1183 MVFTNEYAPA
+1183 MVFTNKYAPA

-1208 GRSMQAD
+1208 GRSMLKD
-1215 EQFEFTLKA
+1215 EKFEFVLKA
-1224 GDEATQKAIDEKDIV
+1224 GDAETQKAIDEKDIV
-1239 LTDTD
+1239 LDDTN

-1264 FSKEGEYTFTATE
+1264 FSKEGEYTFTVTE
-1277 KDGRKAG
+1277 KDGGKAG
-1284 MTYDTAAKTFK
+1284 MTYDDNEKVLK
-1295 VKVFKKNGVMS
+1295 VKGAKKNGVM
-1306 TVQENQ
+1306 TAVQEET
-1312 PTFKNTYEASGEYTP
+1312 PAFRNTYEAAGEYTP
-1327 AGTKTLL
+1327 EGTKTLL
-1334 NENGNKLSVKDNQF
+1334 SEKKNKLTIKAGEF
-1348 KFSVYYAGHEEGEPV
+1348 KFSVYYAGHEDQKPV
-1363 ITGTTAG
+1363 TTGVTTS
-1370 GKDAAIQFGKL
+1370 GKDAAIHFGTL
-1381 SYTISDL
+1381 SYTVSDL

-1397 DKKVLEDG
+1397 AKTAKEDG
-1405 AEYSINYAVTENATG
+1405 AEYSINYVVTENATG
-1420 NSALQQNTQVQTFRV
+1420 NSALQQNTQSTPFRV
-1435 VVTDNGSGNLATK
+1435 VVKDNAGGKLSVESGTGKKLD
-1448 SVYGQ
+1448 
-1453 KIAFENLYKSDKA
+1453 FENEYKSEKA
-1466 TVNFE
+1466 AVSFE
-1471 GQKVLEGRKLKA
+1471 GLKVLEGRKLDA
-1483 DEFSFKFTSDEAN
+1483 DEFTFHVTSDDEN

-1501 QTEVQNKAD
+1501 QTEVKNKAN
-1510 GSVNF
+1510 GQISF
-1515 GAITYGKNDL
+1515 GTVTYGKDDL
-1525 GDATEKTFTY
+1525 GDETEKTFTY

-1541 NQPGVSNDTETKIV
+1541 NRPGVANDTETKIV

-1571 NPNTAPL
+1571 
-1578 FTFNNTYSTTSQ
+1578 
-1590 DSSVTGQVQMK
+1590 D
-1601 KALTGRALKD
+1601 
-1611 GEFHFVLKNEA
+1611 
-1622 GKEVGKAVND
+1622 
-1632 KDGNITFP
+1632 P
-1640 KLTFKNVGTYNYTVE
+1640 KT
-1655 EVAGNDRHIT
+1655 
-1665 YDTTSYAV
+1665 
-1673 SAVVTDNLDG
+1673 
-1683 TLKVTWNSGT
+1683 
-1693 GNIQFRNTYTV
+1693 
-1704 DSTNATPS
+1704 
-1712 VEKKIAGGNPAKD
+1712 
-1725 STFRFTLTGKD
+1725 
-1736 NAPMPEGSKDG
+1736 
-1747 VKSASITGE
+1747 
-1756 GKADFGKITFDKA
+1756 
-1769 GTYTYKVSEKIGS
+1769 
-1782 ESSYNYDATEYTLTY
+1782 
-1797 KVKDVDGELK
+1797 
-1807 AEKSITAGGKS
+1807 
-1818 ADSMVFTN
+1818 
-1826 KYAPASLDGDT
+1826 
-1837 ALTGTKTLI
+1837 
-1846 GRNMLKDEEFNF
+1846 
-1858 TLKAGDEATQKAIDE
+1858 
-1873 KDIVLGS
+1873 
-1880 TNARVSIL
+1880 
-1888 SNGSTTTFMF
+1888 
-1898 GRAEFA
+1898 
-1904 KEGEYTFLVTERDGG
+1904 
-1919 KPGMKYDTE
+1919 
-1928 SKNLKVKVSKVNGI
+1928 
-1942 MTAVQEKTPAFKNT
+1942 
-1956 YEASGEYTPEGSKTL
+1956 
-1971 LNENGNKMSVK
+1971 
-1982 DDQFK
+1982 
-1987 FSVYYAGHEDQDPII
+1987 
-2002 TGTTGNGKYA
+2002 
-2012 PIHFGT
+2012 
-2018 LSYTIS
+2018 
-2024 GLEKLVAKGYADKKV
+2024 
-2039 LANGAEYS
+2039 
-2047 INYGVTENA
+2047 
-2056 TGNSALQQNTQ
+2056 
-2067 TQTFR
+2067 
-2072 VVVKDNGTGKLT
+2072 
-2084 VESGTGKK
+2084 
-2092 LNFENVYKSEKATVN
+2092 
-2107 FEGLKV
+2107 
-2113 LEGRSLKAGEFSF
+2113 
-2126 KIASDDANAPMPEQ
+2126 
-2140 TEVKNHANG
+2140 
-2149 SVNFGTITYGKNDLG
+2149 
-2164 DATEKTFTY
+2164 
-2173 KVTESGNHPGVA
+2173 
-2185 NDTETKTVKVTVK
+2185 
-2198 DDGKGHITAETNPNA
+2198 

-2218 FNNTYSTQPMD
+2218 FSNTYSTKPMD
-2229 SSVTGQV
+2229 SAVIGQV

-2253 FVLKNEEGKTVDNA
+2253 FVLKNEEGKTLDNA

-2373 DNAPMPEGSKDS
+2373 DNAPMPEGSKDGKKSTS
-2385 VKSAS
+2385 V
-2390 ITGEGKADFG
+2390 TGEGKADFG

-2430 YTLTYKVTDVK
+2430 YTLVYKVKDVK

-2468 ASMDGDTAITGTK
+2468 VSMDGDTAITGTK
-2481 ELTGRSM
+2481 ELAGRSM
-2488 LKDEKFEFTLKAGDE
+2488 HKDEKFEFTLKAGDE
-2503 ETQKAIDEK
+2503 ATQKAIDEK
-2512 DIVLDDTH
+2512 DIVLDDTS
-2520 ASLSGMRDGQKS
+2520 AGLSGMRDGQKS

-2576 ENGIMTA
+2576 ENGVMTA

-2632 HEDQKPVTTGVTT
+2632 HTDGEAVTTGTT
-2645 SGKDAAI
+2645 GNGKDAEI
-2652 HFGTLSYTVSDLE
+2652 GFGKLTYTISDLE

-2671 YAAKT
+2671 YADKAEL
-2676 AKDDGAEYSI
+2676 DNGARYYI
-2686 NYAVTENATG
+2686 DYVVVENASE
-2696 NSALQQN
+2696 NNALQAN
-2703 TQVQTFR
+2703 TQAPTFR
-2710 VVVTDNGSGNLATK
+2710 VEVTDNGDGTLTAESEEGSKL
-2724 SVYGQKIAFENLY
+2724 AFENLY
-2737 KSDKATVN
+2737 KSDKATVHFN
-2745 FEGQKVL
+2745 GQKVL
-2752 EGRKLKA
+2752 EGRPLKA
-2759 DEFSFKF
+2759 DEFTFNV
-2766 TSDEA
+2766 TSDEE
-2771 NAPMPEQAEVKNK
+2771 NAPMPEKTEV
-2784 ANGQI
+2784 
-2789 SFGTVTYGKDDL
+2789 
-2801 GDETEK
+2801 
-2807 TFTYKVKESGNRPG
+2807 
-2821 VANDT
+2821 
-2826 ETKTVKVTVKDD
+2826 
-2838 GKGHITAETDPK
+2838 
-2850 TAPLFAFSNT
+2850 
-2860 YSTKP
+2860 
-2865 MDSSV
+2865 
-2870 TDQVQ
+2870 
-2875 MKKVIVGRAMEE
+2875 
-2887 GEFHFV
+2887 
-2893 LKNEEGKTL
+2893 KNEEG
-2902 DNAVNDKA
+2902 
-2910 GNITFDKLTFKKV
+2910 GNID
-2923 GTYNYTV
+2923 
-2930 EEVAGNDRHITYDAT
+2930 
-2945 PYTISAIV
+2945 
-2953 TDNLDGT
+2953 
-2960 LKVTW
+2960 
-2965 KSGTGAILFK
+2965 
-2975 NTYTPDSTDAAPSVE
+2975 
-2990 KKIAGKNPAKDS
+2990 
-3002 TFRFTLTGK
+3002 
-3011 DNAPMPEG
+3011 
-3019 SKDDR
+3019 
-3024 KTVKITGEGKADF
+3024 
-3037 GKINFTRAGTYT
+3037 
-3049 YKVAEE
+3049 
-3055 NGNESSYNYDS
+3055 
-3066 TEYTLTYKVTDVR
+3066 
-3079 GTLKAEQSIT
+3079 
-3089 AGGKSA
+3089 
-3095 DAMVFT
+3095 
-3101 NKYAPAS
+3101 
-3108 MEGDAAITGTKELAG
+3108 
-3123 RSMQKNEKFE
+3123 
-3133 FTLKAGDEATQKAI
+3133 
-3147 DEKDIVLDDTH
+3147 
-3158 ASLSGMRDGQKSTFS
+3158 
-3173 FGRAEFSKEGEYT
+3173 
-3186 FTVTEKDGGKTGMTY
+3186 
-3201 DTKEKTFKVKVAK
+3201 
-3214 ENGIMTAVQ
+3214 
-3223 EETPTFK
+3223 
-3230 NVYEASGE
+3230 
-3238 FTPAGTKTLLSENG
+3238 
-3252 NKLSVKDNQFKFSVY
+3252 
-3267 YAGHTDGEA
+3267 
-3276 VTTGTT
+3276 
-3282 GSGKEAEIHFGKI
+3282 
-3295 SYTISELEKLVQNG
+3295 
-3309 YANKVEIDGGTRY
+3309 
-3322 VINYVVT
+3322 
-3329 ENPSDNDAM
+3329 
-3338 QQNTEAKG
+3338 
-3346 VQVFVEDNG
+3346 
-3355 DGTLS
+3355 
-3360 VESEGADHLDF
+3360 
-3371 ENRYKSGEAKVALEG
+3371 
-3386 LKVLEGRSL
+3386 
-3395 QAEEFTFTLT
+3395 
-3405 SEDADAPMPEKSE
+3405 
-3418 VKNDA
+3418 
-3423 KGQIN
+3423 

-3536 GKNVAEAKNNADGKV
+3536 GKNVAEAKNNADGSV
-3551 TFKSLTFD
+3551 AFKSLTFD
-3559 EVGTYNYIVKEV
+3559 EVGTYNYTVKEV
-3571 KGNAKH
+3571 KGNAKR
-3577 VTYDANAYKVTATVT
+3577 VSYDANAYKVTATVT

-3613 YNRYKTKTV
+3613 YNRYKKKTV
-3622 TSNSN
+3622 NDSNSH
-3627 GKHGGK
+3627 GKNGGK
-3633 ADNNNIGPFTGDDSN
+3633 DDNNNIGPFTGDDNS

-3659 AAVLAA
+3659 AALLAA

>member
-1 MGNKTFR
+1 MGNKILR
-8 KATLWLLV
+8 RATLWLLV
-16 LFAVFLFAPF
+16 LFVVFCFAPF
-26 SSSADDGYDA
+26 SSSADDGGAERNVTGTVQAARKAVSSVIGDVEPAPVLGSGYDA

-43 SSTQTEDGTTSYHP
+43 SSTQTEDGTTHYSP
-57 SHYFP
+57 KHYFP
-62 VGTTASDY
+62 VGTTASGY

-89 SAYVAGAE
+89 SAYVPGAE
-97 KIITGGNVNLYDSFG
+97 AAITGGNVNLYDSFD
-112 TEANTEA
+112 TEA
-119 LHKYFKTVYDNILQ
+119 LHTYFKTVYDNILQ
-133 EPSRDVIQTSIGKAL
+133 EPSRDVIQASIEKAL
-148 GAKYATLYAKGEID
+148 GAKYAAMYAKGEID
-162 VLWYVSKAESSYVNV
+162 VLWYVSKDESPYVNV

-198 SVEIDGIK
+198 TVEIDGIK
-206 NLKGRNFKKGDSWSF
+206 NLKGRNFKKGDSWNF
-221 AIKADSADAPMPEK
+221 AIKADTDDAPMPEK
-235 STVSIQ
+235 TTARIQ
-241 PEDDA
+241 PEDGA
-246 VEYFTFGEIHFT
+246 VEYFTFGEIRFT
-258 RADLAGTNSKTFRY
+258 RADLKGSNSRTFRY
-272 TITESGSVAN
+272 TITESGSEAN
-282 VTNDSATHTVNVTVS
+282 VTNDSASHTVNVTVS
-297 YDRNTKKLSV
+297 YDRNKSKLSA
-307 KAAYLNGGKSGSS
+307 KAEYLNGGKSGSS
-320 AEFNNEYHKPVTS
+320 AEFNNEYHKPVTR
-333 VQGKKVWA
+333 VQVEKVWS
-341 DSNDRSQMRPEFITI
+341 DSNDRSQMRPESITI

-366 TKTVTEANDWKWTFD
+366 TKTVTEADDWKWTFD

-404 YTSAESKDAD
+404 YTSAESTDAD

-431 GDSALKVTKVV
+431 GDAALKVTKVV

-500 QFKVKETTTTT
+500 KFKVKETTTTT

-556 MDGDTAITG
+556 MDGDTAIIG

-588 EATQKAIDEKD
+588 AATQKAIDEKD

-641 GGKPGMKYDTEGKIL
+641 GGKPGMKYDTEGKVL

-685 EYTPAG
+685 EYTPTG
-691 TKTLLSENGNKLSV
+691 TKTLLNENGNKLSV

-717 GHEDQ
+717 GHEDR

-739 FGTLSYS
+739 FGTLSYT

-761 KVLASGAEYSINYAV
+761 KVLANGAEYSINYTV

-797 VVKDNGTGKLTVESG
+797 VMKDNGTGKLTVKSG
-812 TGKKLNFENVYK
+812 TGKKLNFENEYK

-841 SLKAGEFT
+841 NLKADEFT
-849 FKVASA
+849 FKVTSD
-855 DADTPMPEAREAQ
+855 DADEPMPKAREAQ
-868 NKANGSVNFGTITYG
+868 NRANGSVNFGTVTYG

-893 TFTYKITES
+893 TFTYKVIES
-902 GNHPGVS
+902 GKQPGVS
-909 NDTETKTVKVTVK
+909 NDTETKIVKVTVK

-929 TAELNPK
+929 TAELDPK

-947 RTTSQDS
+947 STTSRES

-976 HFVLKDEKGKTV
+976 HFVLKDENGKTV
-988 GNATNDKD
+988 GEGTNDKD
-996 GNITFPALTFQNV
+996 GNISFPALTFKSV

-1029 TTSYRVSAVVTD
+1029 ATPYKVSAVVTD

-1046 LKVTWKSGTGT
+1046 LKVTWK
-1057 ILFKNTYSVDPT
+1057 
-1069 EATPS
+1069 
-1074 VEKEIIGENPAKD
+1074 
-1087 STFRFTLT
+1087 
-1095 GTDNAP
+1095 
-1101 MPKGSVDG
+1101 
-1109 EKTETIT
+1109 
-1116 GEGQTEFGKITFTQ
+1116 
-1130 AGTYTYKVTEKLGN
+1130 
-1144 EASYN
+1144 
-1149 YDSTEYTLTYKVTD
+1149 
-1163 VRGELKAEQSITTG
+1163 
-1177 GKSANA
+1177 
-1183 MVFTNEYAPA
+1183 
-1193 SMEGDAAITGTKELV
+1193 
-1208 GRSMQAD
+1208 
-1215 EQFEFTLKA
+1215 
-1224 GDEATQKAIDEKDIV
+1224 
-1239 LTDTD
+1239 
-1244 ASLSGMKDGEKATF
+1244 
-1258 SFGRAE
+1258 
-1264 FSKEGEYTFTATE
+1264 
-1277 KDGRKAG
+1277 
-1284 MTYDTAAKTFK
+1284 
-1295 VKVFKKNGVMS
+1295 
-1306 TVQENQ
+1306 
-1312 PTFKNTYEASGEYTP
+1312 
-1327 AGTKTLL
+1327 
-1334 NENGNKLSVKDNQF
+1334 
-1348 KFSVYYAGHEEGEPV
+1348 
-1363 ITGTTAG
+1363 
-1370 GKDAAIQFGKL
+1370 
-1381 SYTISDL
+1381 
-1388 EKLVAKGYA
+1388 
-1397 DKKVLEDG
+1397 
-1405 AEYSINYAVTENATG
+1405 
-1420 NSALQQNTQVQTFRV
+1420 
-1435 VVTDNGSGNLATK
+1435 
-1448 SVYGQ
+1448 
-1453 KIAFENLYKSDKA
+1453 
-1466 TVNFE
+1466 
-1471 GQKVLEGRKLKA
+1471 
-1483 DEFSFKFTSDEAN
+1483 
-1496 APMPE
+1496 
-1501 QTEVQNKAD
+1501 
-1510 GSVNF
+1510 
-1515 GAITYGKNDL
+1515 
-1525 GDATEKTFTY
+1525 
-1535 KVKESG
+1535 
-1541 NQPGVSNDTETKIV
+1541 
-1555 KVTVKDD
+1555 
-1562 GKGHITAET
+1562 
-1571 NPNTAPL
+1571 
-1578 FTFNNTYSTTSQ
+1578 
-1590 DSSVTGQVQMK
+1590 
-1601 KALTGRALKD
+1601 
-1611 GEFHFVLKNEA
+1611 
-1622 GKEVGKAVND
+1622 
-1632 KDGNITFP
+1632 
-1640 KLTFKNVGTYNYTVE
+1640 
-1655 EVAGNDRHIT
+1655 
-1665 YDTTSYAV
+1665 
-1673 SAVVTDNLDG
+1673 
-1683 TLKVTWNSGT
+1683 
-1693 GNIQFRNTYTV
+1693 
-1704 DSTNATPS
+1704 
-1712 VEKKIAGGNPAKD
+1712 
-1725 STFRFTLTGKD
+1725 
-1736 NAPMPEGSKDG
+1736 
-1747 VKSASITGE
+1747 
-1756 GKADFGKITFDKA
+1756 
-1769 GTYTYKVSEKIGS
+1769 
-1782 ESSYNYDATEYTLTY
+1782 
-1797 KVKDVDGELK
+1797 
-1807 AEKSITAGGKS
+1807 
-1818 ADSMVFTN
+1818 
-1826 KYAPASLDGDT
+1826 
-1837 ALTGTKTLI
+1837 
-1846 GRNMLKDEEFNF
+1846 
-1858 TLKAGDEATQKAIDE
+1858 
-1873 KDIVLGS
+1873 
-1880 TNARVSIL
+1880 
-1888 SNGSTTTFMF
+1888 
-1898 GRAEFA
+1898 
-1904 KEGEYTFLVTERDGG
+1904 
-1919 KPGMKYDTE
+1919 
-1928 SKNLKVKVSKVNGI
+1928 
-1942 MTAVQEKTPAFKNT
+1942 
-1956 YEASGEYTPEGSKTL
+1956 
-1971 LNENGNKMSVK
+1971 
-1982 DDQFK
+1982 
-1987 FSVYYAGHEDQDPII
+1987 
-2002 TGTTGNGKYA
+2002 
-2012 PIHFGT
+2012 
-2018 LSYTIS
+2018 
-2024 GLEKLVAKGYADKKV
+2024 
-2039 LANGAEYS
+2039 
-2047 INYGVTENA
+2047 
-2056 TGNSALQQNTQ
+2056 
-2067 TQTFR
+2067 
-2072 VVVKDNGTGKLT
+2072 
-2084 VESGTGKK
+2084 
-2092 LNFENVYKSEKATVN
+2092 
-2107 FEGLKV
+2107 
-2113 LEGRSLKAGEFSF
+2113 
-2126 KIASDDANAPMPEQ
+2126 
-2140 TEVKNHANG
+2140 
-2149 SVNFGTITYGKNDLG
+2149 
-2164 DATEKTFTY
+2164 
-2173 KVTESGNHPGVA
+2173 
-2185 NDTETKTVKVTVK
+2185 
-2198 DDGKGHITAETNPNA
+2198 
-2213 APLFA
+2213 
-2218 FNNTYSTQPMD
+2218 
-2229 SSVTGQV
+2229 
-2236 QIKKALAGRSME
+2236 
-2248 EGEFH
+2248 
-2253 FVLKNEEGKTVDNA
+2253 
-2267 VNDKD
+2267 
-2272 GNITFKKL
+2272 
-2280 TFKNVGTYNY
+2280 
-2290 TVEEVA
+2290 
-2296 GNDRHITYDKNS
+2296 
-2308 YNVSAA
+2308 
-2314 VTDNLDG
+2314 
-2321 TLKVTWTSGTGA
+2321 SGTGA

-2373 DNAPMPEGSKDS
+2373 DNAPMPEGSKDG

-2503 ETQKAIDEK
+2503 ATQKAIDEK

-2595 EASGEYTPA
+2595 EASGEY
-2604 GTKTLLSENGNKLS
+2604 
-2618 VKDNQFKFSVYYAG
+2618 
-2632 HEDQKPVTTGVTT
+2632 
-2645 SGKDAAI
+2645 
-2652 HFGTLSYTVSDLE
+2652 
-2665 KLVAKG
+2665 
-2671 YAAKT
+2671 
-2676 AKDDGAEYSI
+2676 
-2686 NYAVTENATG
+2686 
-2696 NSALQQN
+2696 
-2703 TQVQTFR
+2703 
-2710 VVVTDNGSGNLATK
+2710 
-2724 SVYGQKIAFENLY
+2724 
-2737 KSDKATVN
+2737 
-2745 FEGQKVL
+2745 
-2752 EGRKLKA
+2752 
-2759 DEFSFKF
+2759 
-2766 TSDEA
+2766 
-2771 NAPMPEQAEVKNK
+2771 
-2784 ANGQI
+2784 
-2789 SFGTVTYGKDDL
+2789 
-2801 GDETEK
+2801 
-2807 TFTYKVKESGNRPG
+2807 
-2821 VANDT
+2821 
-2826 ETKTVKVTVKDD
+2826 
-2838 GKGHITAETDPK
+2838 
-2850 TAPLFAFSNT
+2850 
-2860 YSTKP
+2860 
-2865 MDSSV
+2865 
-2870 TDQVQ
+2870 
-2875 MKKVIVGRAMEE
+2875 
-2887 GEFHFV
+2887 
-2893 LKNEEGKTL
+2893 
-2902 DNAVNDKA
+2902 
-2910 GNITFDKLTFKKV
+2910 
-2923 GTYNYTV
+2923 
-2930 EEVAGNDRHITYDAT
+2930 
-2945 PYTISAIV
+2945 
-2953 TDNLDGT
+2953 
-2960 LKVTW
+2960 
-2965 KSGTGAILFK
+2965 
-2975 NTYTPDSTDAAPSVE
+2975 
-2990 KKIAGKNPAKDS
+2990 
-3002 TFRFTLTGK
+3002 
-3011 DNAPMPEG
+3011 
-3019 SKDDR
+3019 
-3024 KTVKITGEGKADF
+3024 
-3037 GKINFTRAGTYT
+3037 
-3049 YKVAEE
+3049 
-3055 NGNESSYNYDS
+3055 
-3066 TEYTLTYKVTDVR
+3066 
-3079 GTLKAEQSIT
+3079 
-3089 AGGKSA
+3089 
-3095 DAMVFT
+3095 
-3101 NKYAPAS
+3101 
-3108 MEGDAAITGTKELAG
+3108 
-3123 RSMQKNEKFE
+3123 
-3133 FTLKAGDEATQKAI
+3133 
-3147 DEKDIVLDDTH
+3147 
-3158 ASLSGMRDGQKSTFS
+3158 
-3173 FGRAEFSKEGEYT
+3173 
-3186 FTVTEKDGGKTGMTY
+3186 
-3201 DTKEKTFKVKVAK
+3201 
-3214 ENGIMTAVQ
+3214 
-3223 EETPTFK
+3223 
-3230 NVYEASGE
+3230 
-3238 FTPAGTKTLLSENG
+3238 TPAGTKTLLSENG

-3571 KGNAKH
+3571 KGNAKR
-3577 VTYDANAYKVTATVT
+3577 VSYDANAYNVTATVT

-3602 WSTGTKKEIRF
+3602 WSTGTKKEIHF
-3613 YNRYKTKTV
+3613 YNRYKKKTV
-3622 TSNSN
+3622 TPNPS

-3659 AAVLAA
+3659 AAILAA

>member
-1 MGNKTFR
+1 M
-8 KATLWLLV
+8 LV
-16 LFAVFLFAPF
+16 LFVVFCFAPF
-26 SSSADDGYDA
+26 SSSADDGYDT

-43 SSTQTEDGTTSYHP
+43 SSTQTEDGTTHYSP
-57 SHYFP
+57 KHYFP
-62 VGTTASDY
+62 VGTTASGY

-89 SAYVAGAE
+89 NAYVPGAE
-97 KIITGGNVNLYDSFG
+97 AAITGGNVNLYDSFD
-112 TEANTEA
+112 TEA
-119 LHKYFKTVYDNILQ
+119 LHTYFKTVYDNILQ
-133 EPSRDVIQTSIGKAL
+133 EPSRDVIQASIEKAL
-148 GAKYATLYAKGEID
+148 GAKYAAMYAKGEID

-185 TGQVVDKPETDSG
+185 TGQVVDKPETDRST
-198 SVEIDGIK
+198 VEIDGIK
-206 NLKGRNFKKGDSWSF
+206 NLKGRNFKKGDSWNF
-221 AIKADSADAPMPEK
+221 AIQADTDDAPMPEK
-235 STVSIQ
+235 TTARIQ
-241 PEDDA
+241 PEDGA

-258 RADLAGTNSKTFRY
+258 RADLKGSNSKTFRY

-282 VTNDSATHTVNVTVS
+282 VTNDSASHTVNVTVS
-297 YDRNTKKLSV
+297 YDRNKRKLSA
-307 KAAYLNGGKSGSS
+307 KAEYLNGGKSGTS
-320 AEFNNEYHKPVTS
+320 AEFNNEYHKPVTR
-333 VQGKKVWA
+333 VQVEKVWS
-341 DSNDRSQMRPEFITI
+341 DSNDRSRMRPESITI

-404 YTSAESKDAD
+404 YTSAESTDAD

-431 GDSALKVTKVV
+431 GDAALKVTKVV

-478 IPADGAETKS
+478 IPADGAETKF

-500 QFKVKETTTTT
+500 KFKVKETTTTT

-588 EATQKAIDEKD
+588 AATQKAIDEKD

-641 GGKPGMKYDTEGKIL
+641 GGKPGMKYDTEGKVL

-691 TKTLLSENGNKLSV
+691 TKTLLNENGNKLSV

-717 GHEDQ
+717 GHEDR

-739 FGTLSYS
+739 FGTLSYT

-761 KVLASGAEYSINYAV
+761 KVLANGAEYSINYAV

-797 VVKDNGTGKLTVESG
+797 VMKDNGTGKLTVKSE
-812 TGKKLNFENVYK
+812 TGKKLNFENEYK

-841 SLKAGEFT
+841 NLKADEFT
-849 FKVASA
+849 FKVTSDDA
-855 DADTPMPEAREAQ
+855 DAPMPKAREAQ
-868 NKANGSVNFGTITYG
+868 NRANGSVNFGTVTYG

-893 TFTYKITES
+893 TFTYKVSES
-902 GNHPGVS
+902 GKQPGVS
-909 NDTETKTVKVTVK
+909 NDTATKTVKVTVK

-929 TAELNPK
+929 TAETDPK

-947 RTTSQDS
+947 STTYRES

-976 HFVLKDEKGKTV
+976 RFVLKDENGKTV
-988 GNATNDKD
+988 GEGTNDKD
-996 GNITFPALTFQNV
+996 GNISFPALTFKNV

-1014 TVEEVAG
+1014 TVKEVAG

-1029 TTSYRVSAVVTD
+1029 ATPYKVSAVVTD

-1046 LKVTWKSGTGT
+1046 LKVTWKSGTGA
-1057 ILFKNTYSVDPT
+1057 ILFKNTYTVDPT
-1069 EATPS
+1069 DVTPS
-1074 VEKEIIGENPAKD
+1074 VKKKITGGNPAKD

-1116 GEGQTEFGKITFTQ
+1116 GEGQTDFGKITFTR
-1130 AGTYTYKVTEKLGN
+1130 AGTYTYKVIEKLGN

-1149 YDSTEYTLTYKVTD
+1149 YDATEYTLTYKVTD
-1163 VRGELKAEQSITTG
+1163 VRGELKAEQSITAG
-1177 GKSANA
+1177 GKSADA

-1208 GRSMQAD
+1208 GRSMLKD
-1215 EQFEFTLKA
+1215 EKFEFVLKA
-1224 GDEATQKAIDEKDIV
+1224 GNAETQKAIDEKEIV
-1239 LTDTD
+1239 LDDTN

-1264 FSKEGEYTFTATE
+1264 FSKEGEYTFTVTE
-1277 KDGRKAG
+1277 KDGGKAG
-1284 MTYDTAAKTFK
+1284 MTYDDNEKVLK
-1295 VKVFKKNGVMS
+1295 VKVAKKNGIM
-1306 TVQENQ
+1306 TAVQEET
-1312 PTFKNTYEASGEYTP
+1312 PAFRNTYEAAGEYTP
-1327 AGTKTLL
+1327 EGTKTLL
-1334 NENGNKLSVKDNQF
+1334 SEKKNKLTIKAGEF
-1348 KFSVYYAGHEEGEPV
+1348 KFSVYYAGHEDQKPV
-1363 ITGTTAG
+1363 TTGVTTS
-1370 GKDAAIQFGKL
+1370 GKDAAIHFGTL
-1381 SYTISDL
+1381 TYTVSNL

-1397 DKKVLEDG
+1397 AKTAKDDG
-1405 AEYSINYAVTENATG
+1405 AEYSINYVVTENATG
-1420 NSALQQNTQVQTFRV
+1420 NSALQQNTQSTPFRV
-1435 VVTDNGSGNLATK
+1435 VVKDNAGGRL
-1448 SVYGQ
+1448 SVESRTG
-1453 KIAFENLYKSDKA
+1453 KKLDFENEYKSEKA
-1466 TVNFE
+1466 AVSFE
-1471 GQKVLEGRKLKA
+1471 GLKVLEGRKLNA
-1483 DEFSFKFTSDEAN
+1483 DEFTFHVTSDDEN

-1501 QTEVQNKAD
+1501 QTEVKNKAN
-1510 GSVNF
+1510 GQISF
-1515 GAITYGKNDL
+1515 GTVTYGKDDL
-1525 GDATEKTFTY
+1525 GDETEKTFTY

-1541 NQPGVSNDTETKIV
+1541 NRPGVV
-1555 KVTVKDD
+1555 
-1562 GKGHITAET
+1562 
-1571 NPNTAPL
+1571 
-1578 FTFNNTYSTTSQ
+1578 
-1590 DSSVTGQVQMK
+1590 
-1601 KALTGRALKD
+1601 
-1611 GEFHFVLKNEA
+1611 
-1622 GKEVGKAVND
+1622 
-1632 KDGNITFP
+1632 
-1640 KLTFKNVGTYNYTVE
+1640 
-1655 EVAGNDRHIT
+1655 
-1665 YDTTSYAV
+1665 
-1673 SAVVTDNLDG
+1673 
-1683 TLKVTWNSGT
+1683 
-1693 GNIQFRNTYTV
+1693 
-1704 DSTNATPS
+1704 
-1712 VEKKIAGGNPAKD
+1712 
-1725 STFRFTLTGKD
+1725 
-1736 NAPMPEGSKDG
+1736 
-1747 VKSASITGE
+1747 
-1756 GKADFGKITFDKA
+1756 
-1769 GTYTYKVSEKIGS
+1769 
-1782 ESSYNYDATEYTLTY
+1782 
-1797 KVKDVDGELK
+1797 
-1807 AEKSITAGGKS
+1807 
-1818 ADSMVFTN
+1818 
-1826 KYAPASLDGDT
+1826 
-1837 ALTGTKTLI
+1837 
-1846 GRNMLKDEEFNF
+1846 
-1858 TLKAGDEATQKAIDE
+1858 
-1873 KDIVLGS
+1873 
-1880 TNARVSIL
+1880 
-1888 SNGSTTTFMF
+1888 
-1898 GRAEFA
+1898 
-1904 KEGEYTFLVTERDGG
+1904 
-1919 KPGMKYDTE
+1919 
-1928 SKNLKVKVSKVNGI
+1928 
-1942 MTAVQEKTPAFKNT
+1942 
-1956 YEASGEYTPEGSKTL
+1956 
-1971 LNENGNKMSVK
+1971 
-1982 DDQFK
+1982 
-1987 FSVYYAGHEDQDPII
+1987 
-2002 TGTTGNGKYA
+2002 
-2012 PIHFGT
+2012 
-2018 LSYTIS
+2018 
-2024 GLEKLVAKGYADKKV
+2024 
-2039 LANGAEYS
+2039 
-2047 INYGVTENA
+2047 
-2056 TGNSALQQNTQ
+2056 
-2067 TQTFR
+2067 
-2072 VVVKDNGTGKLT
+2072 
-2084 VESGTGKK
+2084 
-2092 LNFENVYKSEKATVN
+2092 
-2107 FEGLKV
+2107 
-2113 LEGRSLKAGEFSF
+2113 
-2126 KIASDDANAPMPEQ
+2126 
-2140 TEVKNHANG
+2140 
-2149 SVNFGTITYGKNDLG
+2149 
-2164 DATEKTFTY
+2164 
-2173 KVTESGNHPGVA
+2173 

-2198 DDGKGHITAETNPNA
+2198 DDGKGHITAETDPKT

-2218 FNNTYSTQPMD
+2218 FNNTYSTKPMD
-2229 SSVTGQV
+2229 SAVTGQV

-2253 FVLKNEEGKTVDNA
+2253 FVLKNEEGKTLDNA

-2290 TVEEVA
+2290 TVKEVA
-2296 GNDRHITYDKNS
+2296 GNDRHITYDTNS

-2373 DNAPMPEGSKDS
+2373 DNAPMPEGSKDGKKSTS
-2385 VKSAS
+2385 V
-2390 ITGEGKADFG
+2390 TGEGKADFG

-2430 YTLTYKVTDVK
+2430 YTLTYKVEDVK

-2481 ELTGRSM
+2481 ELAGRSM
-2488 LKDEKFEFTLKAGDE
+2488 QKDEKFEFTLKAGDE
-2503 ETQKAIDEK
+2503 ATQKAIDEK
-2512 DIVLDDTH
+2512 DIVLDDTS

-2576 ENGIMTA
+2576 ENG
-2583 VQEETPTFKNVY
+2583 V
-2595 EASGEYTPA
+2595 
-2604 GTKTLLSENGNKLS
+2604 
-2618 VKDNQFKFSVYYAG
+2618 
-2632 HEDQKPVTTGVTT
+2632 
-2645 SGKDAAI
+2645 
-2652 HFGTLSYTVSDLE
+2652 
-2665 KLVAKG
+2665 
-2671 YAAKT
+2671 
-2676 AKDDGAEYSI
+2676 
-2686 NYAVTENATG
+2686 
-2696 NSALQQN
+2696 
-2703 TQVQTFR
+2703 
-2710 VVVTDNGSGNLATK
+2710 
-2724 SVYGQKIAFENLY
+2724 
-2737 KSDKATVN
+2737 
-2745 FEGQKVL
+2745 
-2752 EGRKLKA
+2752 
-2759 DEFSFKF
+2759 
-2766 TSDEA
+2766 
-2771 NAPMPEQAEVKNK
+2771 
-2784 ANGQI
+2784 
-2789 SFGTVTYGKDDL
+2789 
-2801 GDETEK
+2801 
-2807 TFTYKVKESGNRPG
+2807 
-2821 VANDT
+2821 
-2826 ETKTVKVTVKDD
+2826 
-2838 GKGHITAETDPK
+2838 
-2850 TAPLFAFSNT
+2850 
-2860 YSTKP
+2860 
-2865 MDSSV
+2865 
-2870 TDQVQ
+2870 
-2875 MKKVIVGRAMEE
+2875 
-2887 GEFHFV
+2887 
-2893 LKNEEGKTL
+2893 
-2902 DNAVNDKA
+2902 
-2910 GNITFDKLTFKKV
+2910 
-2923 GTYNYTV
+2923 
-2930 EEVAGNDRHITYDAT
+2930 
-2945 PYTISAIV
+2945 
-2953 TDNLDGT
+2953 
-2960 LKVTW
+2960 
-2965 KSGTGAILFK
+2965 
-2975 NTYTPDSTDAAPSVE
+2975 
-2990 KKIAGKNPAKDS
+2990 
-3002 TFRFTLTGK
+3002 
-3011 DNAPMPEG
+3011 
-3019 SKDDR
+3019 
-3024 KTVKITGEGKADF
+3024 
-3037 GKINFTRAGTYT
+3037 
-3049 YKVAEE
+3049 
-3055 NGNESSYNYDS
+3055 
-3066 TEYTLTYKVTDVR
+3066 
-3079 GTLKAEQSIT
+3079 
-3089 AGGKSA
+3089 
-3095 DAMVFT
+3095 
-3101 NKYAPAS
+3101 
-3108 MEGDAAITGTKELAG
+3108 
-3123 RSMQKNEKFE
+3123 
-3133 FTLKAGDEATQKAI
+3133 
-3147 DEKDIVLDDTH
+3147 
-3158 ASLSGMRDGQKSTFS
+3158 
-3173 FGRAEFSKEGEYT
+3173 
-3186 FTVTEKDGGKTGMTY
+3186 
-3201 DTKEKTFKVKVAK
+3201 
-3214 ENGIMTAVQ
+3214 MTAVQ

-3267 YAGHTDGEA
+3267 YTGHTDGEA

-3282 GSGKEAEIHFGKI
+3282 GNGKDAEIGFGKL
-3295 SYTISELEKLVQNG
+3295 SYTISDLEKLVAKG
-3309 YANKVEIDGGTRY
+3309 YADKAELDNGARYYID
-3322 VINYVVT
+3322 YVVV
-3329 ENPSDNDAM
+3329 ENASENNAL
-3338 QQNTEAKG
+3338 QANTQAPT
-3346 VQVFVEDNG
+3346 FRVELTDSG
-3355 DGTLS
+3355 DGTLTA
-3360 VESEGADHLDF
+3360 ESEEGSKLAF
-3371 ENRYKSGEAKVALEG
+3371 ENLYKSDKATVHFNGQ
-3386 LKVLEGRSL
+3386 KVLEGRPL
-3395 QAEEFTFTLT
+3395 KADEFTFNVT
-3405 SEDADAPMPEKSE
+3405 SDEENAPMPEKTE
-3418 VKNDA
+3418 VKNEEGGNID
-3423 KGQIN
+3423 

-3536 GKNVAEAKNNADGKV
+3536 GKNVAEAKNNADGSV
-3551 TFKSLTFD
+3551 AFKNLTFD
-3559 EVGTYNYIVKEV
+3559 EVGTYNYTVKEV
-3571 KGNAKH
+3571 KGNEKR
-3577 VTYDANAYKVTATVT
+3577 VTYDANAYNVTATVT

-3613 YNRYKTKTV
+3613 YNRYKKKTV
-3622 TSNSN
+3622 TPNPS

-3633 ADNNNIGPFTGDDSN
+3633 ADNNSIGPFTGDDNN

-3659 AAVLAA
+3659 AALLAA

>member
-1 MGNKTFR
+1 MGNKISR

-43 SSTQTEDGTTSYHP
+43 SSTQTEDGTTHYSP
-57 SHYFP
+57 KHYFP
-62 VGTTASDY
+62 VGTTASGY

-89 SAYVAGAE
+89 SAYVPGAE
-97 KIITGGNVNLYDSFG
+97 AAITGGNVNLYDSFD
-112 TEANTEA
+112 TEA
-119 LHKYFKTVYDNILQ
+119 LHTYFKTVYDNILQ
-133 EPSRDVIQTSIGKAL
+133 EPSRDVIQASIEKAL
-148 GAKYATLYAKGEID
+148 GAKYAAMYAKGEID

-185 TGQVVDKPETDSG
+185 TGQVVDKPETDS
-198 SVEIDGIK
+198 STVEIDGVK
-206 NLKGRNFKKGDSWSF
+206 NLKGRNFKKGDSWNF
-221 AIKADSADAPMPEK
+221 AIKADTDDAPMPEK
-235 STVSIQ
+235 TTARIQ

-258 RADLAGTNSKTFRY
+258 RADLKGSNSKTFRY

-282 VTNDSATHTVNVTVS
+282 VTNDSASHTVNVTVS
-297 YDRNTKKLSV
+297 YDRNKSKLSA
-307 KAAYLNGGKSGSS
+307 KAEYLNGGKSGSS
-320 AEFNNEYHKPVTS
+320 AEFNNEYHKPVTR
-333 VQGKKVWA
+333 VQVEKVWS
-341 DSNDRSQMRPEFITI
+341 DSNDRSRMRPESITI

-404 YTSAESKDAD
+404 YTSAESTDAD

-464 VKMPANTEVKTSDS
+464 VKMPANTEVKTSDR

-500 QFKVKETTTTT
+500 KFNVKETTTTT

-556 MDGDTAITG
+556 LDGDTALTG
-565 LKTLIGRNML
+565 NKTLIGRNML

-641 GGKPGMKYDTEGKIL
+641 GGKPGMKYDTEGKVL
-656 KVKVSKEDGVLKAV
+656 KVKVSKEDGALKAV

-691 TKTLLSENGNKLSV
+691 TKTLLNENGNKLSV

-717 GHEDQ
+717 GHEDR

-739 FGTLSYS
+739 FGTLSYT

-761 KVLASGAEYSINYAV
+761 KVLENGAEYSINYTV

-797 VVKDNGTGKLTVESG
+797 VMKDNGTGKLTVKSG
-812 TGKKLNFENVYK
+812 TGNKLNFENEYK

-841 SLKAGEFT
+841 NLKADEFT
-849 FKVASA
+849 FKVTSDDV
-855 DADTPMPEAREAQ
+855 DAPMPEAREAQ
-868 NKANGSVNFGTITYG
+868 NRANGSVNFGTITYG

-893 TFTYKITES
+893 TFTYKVTES
-902 GNHPGVS
+902 GKHPGVS
-909 NDTETKTVKVTVK
+909 NDTETKTVKVTVT

-929 TAELNPK
+929 TAETNPK
-936 AAPLFTFNNTY
+936 TAPLFTFNNTY
-947 RTTSQDS
+947 STTSRES
-954 SVTGQVSI
+954 SVTGQVQI

-976 HFVLKDEKGKTV
+976 HFVLKDENGKTV
-988 GNATNDKD
+988 GNAVNDKD
-996 GNITFPALTFQNV
+996 GNITFPALTFKNV

-1029 TTSYRVSAVVTD
+1029 ATPYKVSAVVTD

-1046 LKVTWKSGTGT
+1046 LKVTWKSGTGA
-1057 ILFKNTYSVDPT
+1057 ILFKNTYRVDPT
-1069 EATPS
+1069 DAAPS
-1074 VEKEIIGENPAKD
+1074 VEKKITGGNPAKD

-1116 GEGQTEFGKITFTQ
+1116 GEGQTDFGKITFTQ

-1163 VRGELKAEQSITTG
+1163 VRGELKAEQSITAG
-1177 GKSANA
+1177 GKSADK

-1208 GRSMQAD
+1208 GRSMLNG
-1215 EQFEFTLKA
+1215 ETFEFTLKA

-1264 FSKEGEYTFTATE
+1264 FSKEGEYTFIVTE
-1277 KDGRKAG
+1277 KNGGKAG
-1284 MTYDTAAKTFK
+1284 MTYDTDAKTFK

-1306 TVQENQ
+1306 TVQENK

-1327 AGTKTLL
+1327 AGSKTLL
-1334 NENGNKLSVKDNQF
+1334 SENGNKLSVKDNQF
-1348 KFSVYYAGHEEGEPV
+1348 KFSVYYAGHEDGEPV

-1397 DKKVLEDG
+1397 DKRVLEDG
-1405 AEYSINYAVTENATG
+1405 AEYSINYAVTENTPK
-1420 NSALQQNTQVQTFRV
+1420 NSALQPNTQVQTFRV

-1541 NQPGVSNDTETKIV
+1541 NRPGVSNDTETKTV

-1571 NPNTAPL
+1571 DPNAAPL
-1578 FTFNNTYSTTSQ
+1578 FTFNNTYSTASQ

-1622 GKEVGKAVND
+1622 GKEIGKAVND
-1632 KDGNITFP
+1632 KDGNIAFP

-1655 EVAGNDRHIT
+1655 EVPGNDRHIT

-1683 TLKVTWNSGT
+1683 TLKVTWKSGT

-1704 DSTNATPS
+1704 DSTNVTPS
-1712 VEKKIAGGNPAKD
+1712 VEKKISGKQPAKD
-1725 STFRFTLTGKD
+1725 STFHFTITGTD
-1736 NAPMPEGSKDG
+1736 NAPMPEGSKNG
-1747 VKSASITGE
+1747 KKSVSITGE
-1756 GKADFGKITFDKA
+1756 GKADFGKITFAQA
-1769 GTYTYKVSEKIGS
+1769 GTYTYKVTEKIGS

-1818 ADSMVFTN
+1818 ADRMVFTN
-1826 KYAPASLDGDT
+1826 EYAPASLDGDT
-1837 ALTGTKTLI
+1837 SLTGTKTLI

-1880 TNARVSIL
+1880 TNARVSTL
-1888 SNGSTTTFMF
+1888 ADGSTTTFMF

-1904 KEGEYTFLVTERDGG
+1904 KEGEYTFLVTEKDGG

-1928 SKNLKVKVSKVNGI
+1928 SKTLKVKVSKENGI

-1956 YEASGEYTPEGSKTL
+1956 YEASGEYTPEGTKTL
-1971 LNENGNKMSVK
+1971 LDEKGNKLSVK

-1987 FSVYYAGHEDQDPII
+1987 FSVYYAGHEDLDPVI

-2024 GLEKLVAKGYADKKV
+2024 DLEKLVAKGYADKKV
-2039 LANGAEYS
+2039 R
-2047 INYGVTENA
+2047 EN
-2056 TGNSALQQNTQ
+2056 
-2067 TQTFR
+2067 
-2072 VVVKDNGTGKLT
+2072 
-2084 VESGTGKK
+2084 
-2092 LNFENVYKSEKATVN
+2092 
-2107 FEGLKV
+2107 
-2113 LEGRSLKAGEFSF
+2113 
-2126 KIASDDANAPMPEQ
+2126 
-2140 TEVKNHANG
+2140 
-2149 SVNFGTITYGKNDLG
+2149 
-2164 DATEKTFTY
+2164 
-2173 KVTESGNHPGVA
+2173 
-2185 NDTETKTVKVTVK
+2185 
-2198 DDGKGHITAETNPNA
+2198 
-2213 APLFA
+2213 
-2218 FNNTYSTQPMD
+2218 
-2229 SSVTGQV
+2229 
-2236 QIKKALAGRSME
+2236 
-2248 EGEFH
+2248 
-2253 FVLKNEEGKTVDNA
+2253 
-2267 VNDKD
+2267 
-2272 GNITFKKL
+2272 
-2280 TFKNVGTYNY
+2280 
-2290 TVEEVA
+2290 
-2296 GNDRHITYDKNS
+2296 
-2308 YNVSAA
+2308 
-2314 VTDNLDG
+2314 
-2321 TLKVTWTSGTGA
+2321 
-2333 ILFKNTYTVDP
+2333 
-2344 TDATPSVE
+2344 
-2352 KKIAGGN
+2352 
-2359 PAKDSTFRF
+2359 
-2368 TLTGK
+2368 
-2373 DNAPMPEGSKDS
+2373 
-2385 VKSAS
+2385 
-2390 ITGEGKADFG
+2390 
-2400 KITFDKAGTYTYK
+2400 
-2413 VAEEN
+2413 
-2418 GNESSYNYDSTE
+2418 
-2430 YTLTYKVTDVK
+2430 
-2441 GELKAEQ
+2441 
-2448 SITAGDKSAD
+2448 
-2458 EMVFTNEYAP
+2458 
-2468 ASMDGDTAITGTK
+2468 
-2481 ELTGRSM
+2481 
-2488 LKDEKFEFTLKAGDE
+2488 
-2503 ETQKAIDEK
+2503 
-2512 DIVLDDTH
+2512 
-2520 ASLSGMRDGQKS
+2520 
-2532 TFSFGRAEFSKEGEY
+2532 
-2547 TFTVTEKDGGKAGMT
+2547 
-2562 YDTKEKTFKVKVAK
+2562 
-2576 ENGIMTA
+2576 
-2583 VQEETPTFKNVY
+2583 
-2595 EASGEYTPA
+2595 
-2604 GTKTLLSENGNKLS
+2604 
-2618 VKDNQFKFSVYYAG
+2618 
-2632 HEDQKPVTTGVTT
+2632 
-2645 SGKDAAI
+2645 
-2652 HFGTLSYTVSDLE
+2652 
-2665 KLVAKG
+2665 
-2671 YAAKT
+2671 
-2676 AKDDGAEYSI
+2676 GAEYSI

-2710 VVVTDNGSGNLATK
+2710 VVVTDNGSGKLAAK
-2724 SVYGQKIAFENLY
+2724 STYGQKIAFENLY

-2771 NAPMPEQAEVKNK
+2771 NAPMPEQTEVQNK
-2784 ANGQI
+2784 ADGSVN
-2789 SFGTVTYGKDDL
+2789 FGAITYGKNDL
-2801 GDETEK
+2801 GDATEK
-2807 TFTYKVKESGNRPG
+2807 TFTYKVKEYGNRPG
-2821 VANDT
+2821 VSNDT
-2826 ETKTVKVTVKDD
+2826 ETKIVKVTVKDD
-2838 GKGHITAETDPK
+2838 GKGHITAETDPN
-2850 TAPLFAFSNT
+2850 TTPLFTFNNT
-2860 YSTKP
+2860 YSTTSQ
-2865 MDSSV
+2865 DSSV
-2870 TDQVQ
+2870 TGQVSI
-2875 MKKVIVGRAMEE
+2875 KKALAGRAMED

-2893 LKNEEGKTL
+2893 LKDENGKTVG
-2902 DNAVNDKA
+2902 NAVNDKA

-3002 TFRFTLTGK
+3002 TFHFTLTGK

-3019 SKDDR
+3019 SKDGR

-3037 GKINFTRAGTYT
+3037 GKINFTQAGTYT

-3108 MEGDAAITGTKELAG
+3108 MEGDAAITGTKELVGRSMLKDEKFEFVLKVGDAETQKALDEKDIVLDDTNASLSGMKDGEKATFSFGRAEFSKEGEYTFIVTEKDGGKAGMTYDDNEKVLKVKVAKKNGVMTAVQEETPAFRNTYEAAGEYTPEGTKTLLSEKKNKLTIKAGEFKFSVYYAGHEDQKPVTTGVTTSGKDAAIHFGTLSYTVSDLEKLVAKGYAAKTAKEDGAEYSINYVVTENATGNSALQQNTQSTPFRVVVKDNAGGKLSVESGTGKKLDFENEYKSEKAAVSFEGLKVLEGRKLDADEFTFHVTSDDENAPMPEQTEVKNKANGQISFGTVTYGKDDLGDETEKTFTYKVKESGNRPGVANDTETKIVKVTVKDDGKGHITAETDPKTAPLFAFSNTYSTKPMDSAVTGQVQIKKALAGRSMEEGEFHFVLKNEEGKTLDNAVNDKDGNITFKKLTFKNVGTYNYTVEEVAGNDRHITYDKNSYNVSAAVTDNLNGTLKVTWTSGTGAILFKNTYTVDPTDATPSVEKKIAGGNPAKDSTFRFTLTGKDNAPMPEGSKDGVKSASITGEGKADFGKITFDKAGTYTYKVAEENGNESSYNYDSTEYTLTYKVTDVKGELKAEQSITAGDKSADEMVFTNEYAPASMDGDTAITGTKELAG
-3123 RSMQKNEKFE
+3123 RSMQKDEKFE

-3147 DEKDIVLDDTH
+3147 DEKDIVLDDTS

-3186 FTVTEKDGGKTGMTY
+3186 FTVTEKDGGKAGMTY

-3214 ENGIMTAVQ
+3214 ENGVMTAVQ

-3282 GSGKEAEIHFGKI
+3282 GNGKDAEIGFGKLT
-3295 SYTISELEKLVQNG
+3295 YTISDLEKLVAKG
-3309 YANKVEIDGGTRY
+3309 YADKAELDNGARYYID
-3322 VINYVVT
+3322 YVVV
-3329 ENPSDNDAM
+3329 ENASENNAL
-3338 QQNTEAKG
+3338 QANTQAPT
-3346 VQVFVEDNG
+3346 FRVEVTDNG
-3355 DGTLS
+3355 DGTLTA
-3360 VESEGADHLDF
+3360 ESEEGSKLAF
-3371 ENRYKSGEAKVALEG
+3371 ENLYKSDKATVHFNGQ
-3386 LKVLEGRSL
+3386 KVLEGRPL
-3395 QAEEFTFTLT
+3395 KADEFTFNVT
-3405 SEDADAPMPEKSE
+3405 SDEENAPMPEKTE
-3418 VKNDA
+3418 VKNEEGGNID
-3423 KGQIN
+3423 

-3536 GKNVAEAKNNADGKV
+3536 GKNVAEAKNNADGSV
-3551 TFKSLTFD
+3551 AFKSLTFD
-3559 EVGTYNYIVKEV
+3559 EVGTYNYTVKEV
-3571 KGNAKH
+3571 KGNAKR
-3577 VTYDANAYKVTATVT
+3577 VSYDANAYKVTATVT

-3613 YNRYKTKTV
+3613 YNRYKKKTV
-3622 TSNSN
+3622 TPNPS

-3633 ADNNNIGPFTGDDSN
+3633 DDNNNIGPFTGDDNN

-3659 AAVLAA
+3659 AALLAA